1 MSAGLTSPRLCR
13 CCCTLLTSATLQSA
27 GSCTTAGRRL
37 SSRSFSSRWVAEVVQ
52 RVATAGHS
60 WPGVS
65 RSRGSVQCAVQT
77 QTNQLFFFY
86 HVRVVFRVTKKQSW
100 VCPSPRCVTA
110 NPPWWHSPRSV
121 STTAAETHAL
131 RTSAF
136 SVVVIPDKLEK
147 KSSF

>member
-77 QTNQLFFFY
+77 QTNQLFFFLSCSCCFQGDKEAELGLPFSPLCDRKSTM
-86 HVRVVFRVTKKQSW
+86 VAQSQIGEHYS
-100 VCPSPRCVTA
+100 CRDSCSQ
-110 NPPWWHSPRSV
+110 N
-121 STTAAETHAL
+121 
-131 RTSAF
+131 F
-136 SVVVIPDKLEK
+136 SIFSCCYP
-147 KSSF
+147 